1 MPSPSDLRLIDAL
14 HGGFP
19 LQRRPFA
26 QVGAT
31 LQLSEDDV
39 MQTLQRLLQQGDL
52 TRFGPL
58 FQIERVGGRF
68 VLAAMQVP
76 EERFEAVAALINA
89 MPEVAHNY
97 RRDHRLNM
105 WFVVATDSQVLA
117 DQALARIESVT
128 QLPVLAFPK
137 EREFFV
143 ELRLPLLEP
152 LGGLNDGLDSSRDVL
167 PPERCRRD
175 TSSSSIAHPIAPQ
188 PVYRSDVNTVNP
200 SDHQRTYD
208 ITAFERQL
216 MHATQAGLS
225 IVREPYAELGQVLGV
240 PEQAVIQG
248 LKDLL
253 QAGVIRRIGAV
264 PHHYRLGFVANG
276 MSVWDVDDAQVDR
289 LGEAVGRLPGVS
301 HCYRRPRHGQA
312 WPYNLFAMLH
322 GRNRDE
328 VRAQVDQLSRVLG
341 AACRAHDILYSSAVL
356 KKTGLRLRDNA
367 APTAVEG

>member
-1 MPSPSDLRLIDAL
+1 
-14 HGGFP
+14 
-19 LQRRPFA
+19 
-26 QVGAT
+26 
-31 LQLSEDDV
+31 
-39 MQTLQRLLQQGDL
+39 
-52 TRFGPL
+52 L

-76 EERFEAVAALINA
+76 EDRFDAVASQVNA

-105 WFVVATDSQVLA
+105 WFVVAAESEAMA
-117 DQALARIESVT
+117 DQALSRIESVT

-152 LGGLNDGLDSSRDVL
+152 AGGALAEVDSDPL
-167 PPERCRRD
+167 
-175 TSSSSIAHPIAPQ
+175 
-188 PVYRSDVNTVNP
+188 SDRPTHN
-200 SDHQRTYD
+200 
-208 ITAFERQL
+208 ITTFERQL
-216 MHATQAGLS
+216 IQATQAGLP
-225 IVREPYAELGQVLGV
+225 IVREPYADVGQGLGV
-240 PEQAVIQG
+240 TEQAVIQG

-276 MSVWDVDDAQVDR
+276 MSVWDVDDADVDR
-289 LGEAVGRLPGVS
+289 LGEAVGRMPGVS

-328 VRAQVDQLSRVLG
+328 VQAQADELSRVLG
-341 AACRAHDILYSSAVL
+341 TACRSHDILYSSAVL
-356 KKTGLRLRDNA
+356 KKTGLRLRSGA
-367 APTAVEG
+367 TPTAVEG